1 MLLIRLALLL
11 LYNQVLQ
18 SHSAPL
24 LLTCLREPKLCFTS
38 KVITQIE
45 KARSTLY
52 LEEMYEDDL
61 PYFCYLRWPNTIPY
75 GDACIPCSTPEHG
88 CGILER
94 EERGADWIQVCDT
107 FCSERTNNSVTT
119 ESPVRVE
126 ITSTTP
132 SFKTGKSTKSIFH
145 KLSSGIPGS
154 LSDYGSENGITD
166 PNTKH
171 TGILFCVAAGISAL
185 FVLGILI
192 LCNYFCNHWI
202 ISKTAAKYQSLFT
215 ITK

>member
-1 MLLIRLALLL
+1 MLLFRLALLL
-11 LYNQVLQ
+11 LYNQALQ
-18 SHSAPL
+18 SHLAPL
-24 LLTCLREPKLCFTS
+24 HLSCLKELKLCFPP

-45 KARSTLY
+45 KARSRLY
-52 LEEMYEDDL
+52 LEEINVRGRPAIFL
-61 PYFCYLRWPNTIPY
+61 LRPLAQYDP
-75 GDACIPCSTPEHG
+75 AQRCCIPCSTPEYR
-88 CGILER
+88 CGIFER
-94 EERGADWIQVCDT
+94 EERGAEWIQVCDT

-154 LSDYGSENGITD
+154 LSDCGSENGITD

-171 TGILFCVAAGISAL
+171 TGIIFCVAAGISAYRNLVQL
-185 FVLGILI
+185 FLQ
-192 LCNYFCNHWI
+192 
-202 ISKTAAKYQSLFT
+202 T
-215 ITK
+215 